1 MAEDI
6 VVLQKVIAVGKGQG
20 QAPMV
25 AWLSH
30 AGTLIRAAPE
40 HLRMATSL
48 ETRTYDILA
57 DSGVVSHNNMAGS
70 RDVTLGEVPTPAE
83 DRAAQHMQIDEPPPP
98 DGPGESRSSSST
110 GPYRA
115 TATRPPPTPP
125 MARMVSREEPDAGRA
140 PAPRS
145 CRPSSSSPSLL
156 FFMIFR

>member
-1 MAEDI
+1 MAAKARSR
-6 VVLQKVIAVGKGQG
+6 VLSEVQAGQLAHYFRRGKIKSDRGYRGPAKVIAVEKGQG

-57 DSGVVSHNNMAGS
+57 DSGVISHNNMAGS
-70 RDVTLGEVPTPAE
+70 RYVDLGEVLTPAE
-83 DRAAQHMQIDEPPPP
+83 ERTAQHMHIDEPPPP

-110 GPYRA
+110 GPYNDHCY
-115 TATRPPPTPP
+115 TTTSD
-125 MARMVSREEPDAGRA
+125 VTHG
-140 PAPRS
+140 
-145 CRPSSSSPSLL
+145 
-156 FFMIFR
+156 